1 MSALSDTERAWIL
14 LGFIDFHEAR
24 NKRCLRHS
32 IAGKMQAC
40 TSPRGIAKA
49 REMQGTYAQSRPTSH
64 WVNYM
69 EGFIDATAGDREM
82 RLCHQENR

>member
-1 MSALSDTERAWIL
+1 
-14 LGFIDFHEAR
+14 
-24 NKRCLRHS
+24 
-32 IAGKMQAC
+32 MQAC

-82 RLCHQENR
+82 ALLAIKKTDEKKIRPIAYNYAA